1 MKLDNTIKNIL
12 SSEEAETEYEEL
24 LSQSSILNTDELK
37 HSRTAILGNN
47 NNSSFHIRRVTK
59 YANVIINQLM
69 GIKIQNFI
77 LKQVFFSKQKIRQSL
92 LFQDLR
98 KLVEK

>member
-12 SSEEAETEYEEL
+12 SSKEAQTEYEEL

-37 HSRTAILGNN
+37 HSRNAILGDN

-59 YANVIINQLM
+59 YANIIINQLM
-69 GIKIQNFI
+69 NNRDFKV
-77 LKQVFFSKQKIRQSL
+77 KKTKVEFF
-92 LFQDLR
+92 
-98 KLVEK
+98 

>member
-37 HSRTAILGNN
+37 HSRNAILGNN
-47 NNSSFHIRRVTK
+47 NNSSFHIRRITK
-59 YANVIINQLM
+59 YVNIIINQLVNNRDF
-69 GIKIQNFI
+69 KV
-77 LKQVFFSKQKIRQSL
+77 KKTKVEFF
-92 LFQDLR
+92 
-98 KLVEK
+98 

>member
-37 HSRTAILGNN
+37 HSRNAILGDN

-59 YANVIINQLM
+59 YANIMINQLM
-69 GIKIQNFI
+69 NNKDY
-77 LKQVFFSKQKIRQSL
+77 KVKKTKVEFF
-92 LFQDLR
+92 
-98 KLVEK
+98 

>member
-12 SSEEAETEYEEL
+12 SSKEAEIEYEEL
-24 LSQSSILNTDELK
+24 LSNFNILNNDELK
-37 HSRTAILGNN
+37 DARTAILGNN

-69 GIKIQNFI
+69 SIKDF
-77 LKQVFFSKQKIRQSL
+77 KVKKTKVEFF
-92 LFQDLR
+92 
-98 KLVEK
+98 

>member
-37 HSRTAILGNN
+37 HSRNAILGDNN
-47 NNSSFHIRRVTK
+47 YSSFHIRRITK

-69 GIKIQNFI
+69 NNRDFKV
-77 LKQVFFSKQKIRQSL
+77 KKAK
-92 LFQDLR
+92 
-98 KLVEK
+98 VEIF

>member
-37 HSRTAILGNN
+37 YSRNAILGDN
-47 NNSSFHIRRVTK
+47 NNSSFHIRRITK
-59 YANVIINQLM
+59 YTNIIINHLM
-69 GIKIQNFI
+69 NNRDFKV
-77 LKQVFFSKQKIRQSL
+77 KKTKVEFF
-92 LFQDLR
+92 
-98 KLVEK
+98 

>member
-24 LSQSSILNTDELK
+24 LSQSSILNNDELK
-37 HSRTAILGNN
+37 HSRNAILGDN
-47 NNSSFHIRRVTK
+47 NNSSFHIRRITK

-69 GIKIQNFI
+69 SNRDFKV
-77 LKQVFFSKQKIRQSL
+77 KKTKVEFF
-92 LFQDLR
+92 
-98 KLVEK
+98 

>member
-24 LSQSSILNTDELK
+24 LYQSSILNTDELK
-37 HSRTAILGNN
+37 HSRNAILGDN

-59 YANVIINQLM
+59 YANIIINQLM
-69 GIKIQNFI
+69 NNRDFKV
-77 LKQVFFSKQKIRQSL
+77 KKTKVEFF
-92 LFQDLR
+92 
-98 KLVEK
+98 

>member
-37 HSRTAILGNN
+37 HSRTAILSNN

-69 GIKIQNFI
+69 SNKDF
-77 LKQVFFSKQKIRQSL
+77 KVKKTKVEFF
-92 LFQDLR
+92 
-98 KLVEK
+98 